1 MRQLR
6 LLPITAIAVLGFT
19 AVSHIGASAIS
30 LPTDP
35 ITFDLNITP
44 PANKP
49 GKNPNSAACIPLS
62 ATANP
67 KANPNANLK
76 RKNGLSNVAG
86 VCNIQRVVPARAW
99 TGTASSTQLAVLDA
113 GFANGTYEA
122 RCNSQRQLAKSL
134 ILMQPNATPRLVK
147 DSPLAFTACRFTLS
161 FADAQA
167 STLTGTI
174 QITIK
179 IGTDTQIVV
188 GETIPVTY
196 SASTTVTAG
205 TGTFTGLVGTGTYS
219 PAQTINLSILRGG
232 AGVNAA
238 RLRATVV
245 RSVMTSTQMTVTLV
259 NQ

>member
-67 KANPNANLK
+67 KSNPNANLK

-113 GFANGTYEA
+113 GFANGNI
-122 RCNSQRQLAKSL
+122 RGSL
-134 ILMQPNATPRLVK
+134 Q
-147 DSPLAFTACRFTLS
+147 FT
-161 FADAQA
+161 
-167 STLTGTI
+167 
-174 QITIK
+174 
-179 IGTDTQIVV
+179 
-188 GETIPVTY
+188 
-196 SASTTVTAG
+196 TTVSKKSHLDATQCNASLG
-205 TGTFTGLVGTGTYS
+205 ERLTTCIY
-219 PAQTINLSILRGG
+219 
-232 AGVNAA
+232 GV
-238 RLRATVV
+238 
-245 RSVMTSTQMTVTLV
+245 
-259 NQ
+259 